1 MRFDKIDHAIIK
13 LVQEDLPLAPRP
25 FYHLA
30 QSLEISEGE
39 IVDRIEKLTRSGIIR
54 RWGAV
59 LRHQQAGFTANAMVA
74 WQVAEVDADEA
85 GHIMSQYA
93 QVSHCY
99 LRRVPAEF
107 GYNLFAMFH
116 AHSDLELRKLV
127 EEVAEKTG
135 IQDYAVI
142 TSLKEFKKVSMRYV

>member
-1 MRFDKIDHAIIK
+1 MQLDRIDQAIIR
-13 LVQEDLPLAPRP
+13 LVQADLPLAPHP
-25 FYHLA
+25 FYELA
-30 QSLEISEGE
+30 ESLEISEGE
-39 IVDRIEKLTRSGIIR
+39 IVDRIENLARSGIIR

-74 WQVAEVDADEA
+74 WRILEVDADEA
-85 GHIMSQYA
+85 GQIMSQYA

-99 LRRVPAEF
+99 LRQVPAEF

-116 AHSDLELRKLV
+116 AHSELELSKLV
-127 EEVAEKTG
+127 EEVAAKTG